1 MEHFYIIANSEKPES
16 VTLRDKIVGYLNR
29 RGKTCSYQENV
40 QPSEN
45 HAYSFTD
52 PARVPE
58 DIDAVLVLGG
68 DGTVIQAARD
78 LARRDVPFLG
88 INVGTLGYLT
98 EVEASEYGQALDTL
112 IRGEYYLEKRMM
124 LCGEVFTEEG
134 KTYAGKALNDIV
146 ISRQGVLRVVNFQ
159 IFVNGRYLNS
169 YNADG
174 MIISTPTGSTGYNLS
189 AGGPIV
195 EPGARLMV
203 MTPICPHTL
212 NTRSIILSPEDQVEI
227 VIAEGRDG
235 QAQQAE
241 VNFDGGQAQILTTGD
256 RIRVHQSEQ
265 VVRLLHINKVSFLQ
279 MLHKKMGEG

>member
-29 RGKTCSYQENV
+29 RGKTCSYQENA

-88 INVGTLGYLT
+88 INVGTLGYHT

-112 IRGEYYLEKRMM
+112 IRGEYDLEKRMM

-195 EPGARLMV
+195 EPGAEMLLI
-203 MTPICPHTL
+203 TPICPHTL
-212 NTRSIILSPEDQVEI
+212 NARSIVLSGHDQVEI
-227 VIAEGRDG
+227 VIGPGRKMEKDR
-235 QAQQAE
+235 AVAT
-241 VNFDGGQAQILTTGD
+241 FDGDTEIGLVSGE
-256 RIRVHQSEQ
+256 RVKIRRSIHATKLIKLNDQ
-265 VVRLLHINKVSFLQ
+265 SFLEVLSRKL
-279 MLHKKMGEG
+279 M

>member
-29 RGKTCSYQENV
+29 RGKTCSYQENA

-124 LCGEVFTEEG
+124 LCGEVFTEER

-195 EPGARLMV
+195 EPGAEMLLI
-203 MTPICPHTL
+203 TPICPHTL
-212 NTRSIILSPEDQVEI
+212 NARSIVLSGHDQVEI
-227 VIAEGRDG
+227 VIGPGRKMEKDR
-235 QAQQAE
+235 AVAT
-241 VNFDGGQAQILTTGD
+241 FDGDTEIGLVSGE
-256 RIRVHQSEQ
+256 RVKIRRSIHATKLIKLNDQ
-265 VVRLLHINKVSFLQ
+265 SFLEVLSRKL
-279 MLHKKMGEG
+279 M

>member
-29 RGKTCSYQENV
+29 RGKTCSYQENA

-195 EPGARLMV
+195 EPGAEMLLI
-203 MTPICPHTL
+203 TPICPHTL
-212 NTRSIILSPEDQVEI
+212 NARSIVLSGHDQVEI
-227 VIAEGRDG
+227 VIGLGRKMEKDR
-235 QAQQAE
+235 AVAT
-241 VNFDGGQAQILTTGD
+241 FDGDTEIGLVSGE
-256 RIRVHQSEQ
+256 RVKIRRSIHATKLIKLNDQ
-265 VVRLLHINKVSFLQ
+265 SFLEVLSRKL
-279 MLHKKMGEG
+279 M

>member
-29 RGKTCSYQENV
+29 RGKTCSYQENA

-174 MIISTPTGSTGYNLS
+174 MIFSTPTGSTGYNLS

-195 EPGARLMV
+195 EPGAEMLLI
-203 MTPICPHTL
+203 TPICPHTL
-212 NTRSIILSPEDQVEI
+212 NARSIVLSGHDQVEI
-227 VIAEGRDG
+227 VIGPGRKMEKDR
-235 QAQQAE
+235 AVAT
-241 VNFDGGQAQILTTGD
+241 FDGDTEIGLVSGE
-256 RIRVHQSEQ
+256 RVKIRRSIHATKLIKLNDQ
-265 VVRLLHINKVSFLQ
+265 SFLEVLSRKL
-279 MLHKKMGEG
+279 M

>member
-16 VTLRDKIVGYLNR
+16 VTMRDKIVGYLNR
-29 RGKTCSYQENV
+29 RGKTCSYQENA

-112 IRGEYYLEKRMM
+112 IRGEYYLEKRRM

-195 EPGARLMV
+195 EPGAEMLLI
-203 MTPICPHTL
+203 TPICPHTL
-212 NTRSIILSPEDQVEI
+212 NARSIVLSGHDQVEI
-227 VIAEGRDG
+227 VIGPGRKMEKDR
-235 QAQQAE
+235 AVAT
-241 VNFDGGQAQILTTGD
+241 FDGDTEIGLVSGE
-256 RIRVHQSEQ
+256 RVKIRRSIHATKLIKLNDQ
-265 VVRLLHINKVSFLQ
+265 SFLEVLSRKL
-279 MLHKKMGEG
+279 M

>member
-29 RGKTCSYQENV
+29 RGKTCSYQENA

-174 MIISTPTGSTGYNLS
+174 MIISTPTGSKGNNLS

-195 EPGARLMV
+195 EPGAEMLLI
-203 MTPICPHTL
+203 TPICPHTL
-212 NTRSIILSPEDQVEI
+212 NARSIVLSGHDQVEI
-227 VIAEGRDG
+227 VIGPGRKMEKDR
-235 QAQQAE
+235 AVAT
-241 VNFDGGQAQILTTGD
+241 FDGDTEIGLVSGE
-256 RIRVHQSEQ
+256 RVKIRRSIHATKLIKLNDQ
-265 VVRLLHINKVSFLQ
+265 SFLEVLSRKL
-279 MLHKKMGEG
+279 M

>member
-29 RGKTCSYQENV
+29 RGKTCSYQENA

-195 EPGARLMV
+195 EPGAEMLLI
-203 MTPICPHTL
+203 TPICPHTL
-212 NTRSIILSPEDQVEI
+212 NARSIVLSGHDQVEI
-227 VIAEGRDG
+227 VIGPGRKMEKDR
-235 QAQQAE
+235 AVAT
-241 VNFDGGQAQILTTGD
+241 FDGDTEIGLVSGD
-256 RIRVHQSEQ
+256 RVKIRRSIHATKLIKLNDQ
-265 VVRLLHINKVSFLQ
+265 SFLEVLSRKL
-279 MLHKKMGEG
+279 M

>member
-29 RGKTCSYQENV
+29 RGKTCSYQENA

-195 EPGARLMV
+195 EPGAEMLLI
-203 MTPICPHTL
+203 TPICPHTL
-212 NTRSIILSPEDQVEI
+212 NARSIVLSGHDQVEI
-227 VIAEGRDG
+227 VIGPGRKMEKDR
-235 QAQQAE
+235 AVAT
-241 VNFDGGQAQILTTGD
+241 FDGDTEIGLVSGE
-256 RIRVHQSEQ
+256 RVKIRRSIHARKLIKLNDQ
-265 VVRLLHINKVSFLQ
+265 SFLEVLSRKL
-279 MLHKKMGEG
+279 M

>member
-29 RGKTCSYQENV
+29 RGKTCSYQENA

-195 EPGARLMV
+195 EPGAEMLLI
-203 MTPICPHTL
+203 TPICPHTL
-212 NTRSIILSPEDQVEI
+212 NARSIVISGHDQVEI
-227 VIAEGRDG
+227 VIGPGRKMEKDR
-235 QAQQAE
+235 AVAT
-241 VNFDGGQAQILTTGD
+241 FDGDTEIGLVSGE
-256 RIRVHQSEQ
+256 RVKIRRSIHATKLIKLNDQ
-265 VVRLLHINKVSFLQ
+265 SFLEVLSRKL
-279 MLHKKMGEG
+279 M

>member
-29 RGKTCSYQENV
+29 RGKTCSYQENA

-88 INVGTLGYLT
+88 ITVGTLGYLT

-195 EPGARLMV
+195 EPGAEMLLI
-203 MTPICPHTL
+203 TPICPHTL
-212 NTRSIILSPEDQVEI
+212 NARSIVLSGHDQVEI
-227 VIAEGRDG
+227 VIGPGRKMEKDR
-235 QAQQAE
+235 AVAT
-241 VNFDGGQAQILTTGD
+241 FDGDTEIGLVSGE
-256 RIRVHQSEQ
+256 RVKIRRSIHATKLIKLNDQ
-265 VVRLLHINKVSFLQ
+265 SFLEVLSRKL
-279 MLHKKMGEG
+279 M

>member
-1 MEHFYIIANSEKPES
+1 MEHFYIIANSEKPEN

-29 RGKTCSYQENV
+29 RGKTCSYQENA

-195 EPGARLMV
+195 EPGAEMLLI
-203 MTPICPHTL
+203 TPICPHTL
-212 NTRSIILSPEDQVEI
+212 NARSIVLSGHDQVEI
-227 VIAEGRDG
+227 VIGPGRKMEKDR
-235 QAQQAE
+235 AVAT
-241 VNFDGGQAQILTTGD
+241 FDGDTEIGLVSGE
-256 RIRVHQSEQ
+256 RVKIRRSIHATKLIKLNDQ
-265 VVRLLHINKVSFLQ
+265 SFLEVLSRKL
-279 MLHKKMGEG
+279 M

>member
-29 RGKTCSYQENV
+29 RGKTCSYQENA

-98 EVEASEYGQALDTL
+98 EVEASEYGQTLDTL

-195 EPGARLMV
+195 EPGAEMLLI
-203 MTPICPHTL
+203 TPICPHTL
-212 NTRSIILSPEDQVEI
+212 NARSIVLSGHDQVEI
-227 VIAEGRDG
+227 VIGPGRKMEKDR
-235 QAQQAE
+235 AVAT
-241 VNFDGGQAQILTTGD
+241 FDGDTEIGLVSGE
-256 RIRVHQSEQ
+256 RVKIRRSIHATKLIKLNDQ
-265 VVRLLHINKVSFLQ
+265 SFLEVLSRKL
-279 MLHKKMGEG
+279 M

>member
-29 RGKTCSYQENV
+29 RGKTCSYQENA

-159 IFVNGRYLNS
+159 IFVNGRYLDS

-195 EPGARLMV
+195 EPGAEMLLI
-203 MTPICPHTL
+203 TPICPHTL
-212 NTRSIILSPEDQVEI
+212 NARSIVLSGHDQVEI
-227 VIAEGRDG
+227 VIGPGRKMEKDR
-235 QAQQAE
+235 AVAT
-241 VNFDGGQAQILTTGD
+241 FDGDTEIGLVSGE
-256 RIRVHQSEQ
+256 RVKIRRSIHATKLIKLNDQ
-265 VVRLLHINKVSFLQ
+265 SFLEVLSRKL
-279 MLHKKMGEG
+279 M

>member
-29 RGKTCSYQENV
+29 RGKTCSYQENA

-58 DIDAVLVLGG
+58 NIDAVLVLGG

-195 EPGARLMV
+195 EPGAEMLLI
-203 MTPICPHTL
+203 TPICPHTL
-212 NTRSIILSPEDQVEI
+212 NARSIVLSGHDQVEI
-227 VIAEGRDG
+227 VIGPGRKMEKDR
-235 QAQQAE
+235 AVAT
-241 VNFDGGQAQILTTGD
+241 FDGDTEIGLVSGE
-256 RIRVHQSEQ
+256 RVKIRRSIHATKLIKLNDQ
-265 VVRLLHINKVSFLQ
+265 SFLEVLSRKL
-279 MLHKKMGEG
+279 M

>member
-29 RGKTCSYQENV
+29 RGKTCSYQENA

-124 LCGEVFTEEG
+124 LCGEVFTEKG

-195 EPGARLMV
+195 EPGAEMLLI
-203 MTPICPHTL
+203 TPICPHTL
-212 NTRSIILSPEDQVEI
+212 NARSIVLSGHDQVEI
-227 VIAEGRDG
+227 VIGPGRKMEKDR
-235 QAQQAE
+235 AVAT
-241 VNFDGGQAQILTTGD
+241 FDGDTEIGLVSGE
-256 RIRVHQSEQ
+256 RVKIRRSIHATKLIKLNDQ
-265 VVRLLHINKVSFLQ
+265 SFLEVLSRKL
-279 MLHKKMGEG
+279 M

>member
-29 RGKTCSYQENV
+29 RGKTCSYQENA
-40 QPSEN
+40 QPLEN

-195 EPGARLMV
+195 EPGAEMLLI
-203 MTPICPHTL
+203 TPICPHTL
-212 NTRSIILSPEDQVEI
+212 NARSIVLSGHDQVEI
-227 VIAEGRDG
+227 VIGPGRKMEKDR
-235 QAQQAE
+235 AVAT
-241 VNFDGGQAQILTTGD
+241 FDGDTEIGLVSGE
-256 RIRVHQSEQ
+256 RVKIRRSIHATKLIKLNDQ
-265 VVRLLHINKVSFLQ
+265 SFLEVLSRKL
-279 MLHKKMGEG
+279 M

>member
-112 IRGEYYLEKRMM
+112 LRGEYYLEKRMM
-124 LCGEVFTEEG
+124 LCGEVSSEEG
-134 KTYAGKALNDIV
+134 KIYEGKALNDIV

-195 EPGARLMV
+195 EPGAEMLLI
-203 MTPICPHTL
+203 TPICPHTL
-212 NTRSIILSPEDQVEI
+212 NARSIVLSGHDQVEI
-227 VIAEGRDG
+227 VIGPGRKMEKER
-235 QAQQAE
+235 AVAT
-241 VNFDGGQAQILTTGD
+241 FDGDTEISLISGE
-256 RIRVHQSEQ
+256 RVKIRRSIHATKLIKLNDQ
-265 VVRLLHINKVSFLQ
+265 SFLEVLSRKL
-279 MLHKKMGEG
+279 M

>member
-16 VTLRDKIVGYLNR
+16 VTMRDKIVGYLNR
-29 RGKTCSYQENV
+29 RGKTCSYQENA

-134 KTYAGKALNDIV
+134 KTYAGQALNDIV

-195 EPGARLMV
+195 EPGAEMLLI
-203 MTPICPHTL
+203 TPICPHTL
-212 NTRSIILSPEDQVEI
+212 NARSIVLSGHDQVEI
-227 VIAEGRDG
+227 VIGPGRKMEKDR
-235 QAQQAE
+235 AVAT
-241 VNFDGGQAQILTTGD
+241 FDGDTEIGLVSGE
-256 RIRVHQSEQ
+256 RVKIRRSIHATKLIKLNDQ
-265 VVRLLHINKVSFLQ
+265 SFLEVLSRKL
-279 MLHKKMGEG
+279 M

>member
-29 RGKTCSYQENV
+29 RGTTCSYQENA

-195 EPGARLMV
+195 EPGAEMLLI
-203 MTPICPHTL
+203 TPICPHTL
-212 NTRSIILSPEDQVEI
+212 NARSIVLSGHDQVEI
-227 VIAEGRDG
+227 VIGPGRKMEKDR
-235 QAQQAE
+235 AVAT
-241 VNFDGGQAQILTTGD
+241 FDGDTEIGLVSGE
-256 RIRVHQSEQ
+256 RVKIRRSIHATKLIKLNDQ
-265 VVRLLHINKVSFLQ
+265 SFLEVLSRKL
-279 MLHKKMGEG
+279 M

>member
-29 RGKTCSYQENV
+29 RGKTCSYQENA

-134 KTYAGKALNDIV
+134 KTYAG
-146 ISRQGVLRVVNFQ
+146 RR
-159 IFVNGRYLNS
+159 
-169 YNADG
+169 
-174 MIISTPTGSTGYNLS
+174 
-189 AGGPIV
+189 
-195 EPGARLMV
+195 
-203 MTPICPHTL
+203 
-212 NTRSIILSPEDQVEI
+212 
-227 VIAEGRDG
+227 
-235 QAQQAE
+235 
-241 VNFDGGQAQILTTGD
+241 
-256 RIRVHQSEQ
+256 
-265 VVRLLHINKVSFLQ
+265 
-279 MLHKKMGEG
+279 

>member
-16 VTLRDKIVGYLNR
+16 VTMRDKIVGYLNR
-29 RGKTCSYQENV
+29 RGKTCSYQENA

-45 HAYSFTD
+45 PAYSFTD

-195 EPGARLMV
+195 EPGAEMLLI
-203 MTPICPHTL
+203 TPICPHTL
-212 NTRSIILSPEDQVEI
+212 NARSIVLSGHDQVEI
-227 VIAEGRDG
+227 VIGPGRKMEKDR
-235 QAQQAE
+235 AVAT
-241 VNFDGGQAQILTTGD
+241 FDGDTEIGLVSGE
-256 RIRVHQSEQ
+256 RVKIRRSIHATKLIKLNDQ
-265 VVRLLHINKVSFLQ
+265 SFLEVLSRKL
-279 MLHKKMGEG
+279 M

>member
-29 RGKTCSYQENV
+29 RGKTCSYQENA

-58 DIDAVLVLGG
+58 DIDAGLVLGG

-195 EPGARLMV
+195 EPGAEMLLI
-203 MTPICPHTL
+203 TPICPHTL
-212 NTRSIILSPEDQVEI
+212 NARSIVLSGHDQVEI
-227 VIAEGRDG
+227 VIGPGRKMEKDR
-235 QAQQAE
+235 AVAT
-241 VNFDGGQAQILTTGD
+241 FDGDTEIGLVSGE
-256 RIRVHQSEQ
+256 RVKIRRSIHATKLIKLNDQ
-265 VVRLLHINKVSFLQ
+265 SFLEVLSRKL
-279 MLHKKMGEG
+279 M

>member
-29 RGKTCSYQENV
+29 RGKTCSYQENA

-124 LCGEVFTEEG
+124 RCGEVFTEEG

-195 EPGARLMV
+195 EPGAEMLLI
-203 MTPICPHTL
+203 TPICPHTL
-212 NTRSIILSPEDQVEI
+212 NARSIVLSGHDQVEI
-227 VIAEGRDG
+227 VIGPGRKMEKDR
-235 QAQQAE
+235 AVAT
-241 VNFDGGQAQILTTGD
+241 FDGDTEIGLVSGE
-256 RIRVHQSEQ
+256 RVKIRRSIHATKLIKLNDQ
-265 VVRLLHINKVSFLQ
+265 SFLEVLSRKL
-279 MLHKKMGEG
+279 M

>member
-16 VTLRDKIVGYLNR
+16 VTMRDKIVGYLNR
-29 RGKTCSYQENV
+29 RGKTCSYQENA

-195 EPGARLMV
+195 EPGAEMLLI
-203 MTPICPHTL
+203 TPICPHTL
-212 NTRSIILSPEDQVEI
+212 NARSIVLSGHDQVEI
-227 VIAEGRDG
+227 VIGPGRKMEKDR
-235 QAQQAE
+235 AVAT
-241 VNFDGGQAQILTTGD
+241 FDGDTEIGLVSGE
-256 RIRVHQSEQ
+256 RVKIRRSIHATKLIKLNDQ
-265 VVRLLHINKVSFLQ
+265 SFLEVLSRKL
-279 MLHKKMGEG
+279 M

>member
-29 RGKTCSYQENV
+29 RGKTCTYQENA

-195 EPGARLMV
+195 EPGAEMLLI
-203 MTPICPHTL
+203 TPICPHTL
-212 NTRSIILSPEDQVEI
+212 NARSIVLSGHDQVEI
-227 VIAEGRDG
+227 VIGPGRKMEKDR
-235 QAQQAE
+235 AVAT
-241 VNFDGGQAQILTTGD
+241 FDGDTEIGLVSGE
-256 RIRVHQSEQ
+256 RVKIRRSIHATKLIKLNDQ
-265 VVRLLHINKVSFLQ
+265 SFLEVLSRKL
-279 MLHKKMGEG
+279 M

>member
-29 RGKTCSYQENV
+29 RGKTCSYQENA

-68 DGTVIQAARD
+68 DGTVIHAARD
-78 LARRDVPFLG
+78 LARRDVQFLG

-195 EPGARLMV
+195 EPGAEMLLI
-203 MTPICPHTL
+203 TPICPHTL
-212 NTRSIILSPEDQVEI
+212 NARSIVLSGHDQVEI
-227 VIAEGRDG
+227 VIGPGRKMEKDR
-235 QAQQAE
+235 AVAT
-241 VNFDGGQAQILTTGD
+241 FDGDTEIGLVSGE
-256 RIRVHQSEQ
+256 RVKIRRSIHATKLIKLNDQ
-265 VVRLLHINKVSFLQ
+265 SFLEVLSRKL
-279 MLHKKMGEG
+279 M

>member
-29 RGKTCSYQENV
+29 RGKTCSYQENA

-45 HAYSFTD
+45 PAYSFTD

-195 EPGARLMV
+195 EPGAEMLLI
-203 MTPICPHTL
+203 TPICPHTL
-212 NTRSIILSPEDQVEI
+212 NARSIVLSGHDQVEI
-227 VIAEGRDG
+227 VIGPGRKMEKDR
-235 QAQQAE
+235 AVAT
-241 VNFDGGQAQILTTGD
+241 FDGDTEIGLVSGE
-256 RIRVHQSEQ
+256 RVKIRRSIHATKLIKLNDQ
-265 VVRLLHINKVSFLQ
+265 SFLEVLSRKL
-279 MLHKKMGEG
+279 M

>member
-29 RGKTCSYQENV
+29 RGKTCSYQENA

-52 PARVPE
+52 PARGPE

-195 EPGARLMV
+195 EPGAEMLLI
-203 MTPICPHTL
+203 TPICPHTL
-212 NTRSIILSPEDQVEI
+212 NARSIVLSGHDQVEI
-227 VIAEGRDG
+227 VIGPGRKMEKDR
-235 QAQQAE
+235 AVAT
-241 VNFDGGQAQILTTGD
+241 FDGDTEIGLVSGE
-256 RIRVHQSEQ
+256 RVKIRRSIHATKLIKLNDQ
-265 VVRLLHINKVSFLQ
+265 SFLEVLSRKL
-279 MLHKKMGEG
+279 M

>member
-16 VTLRDKIVGYLNR
+16 VTLRDKIAGYLKR
-29 RGKTCSYQENV
+29 RGKTCSYQENA

-195 EPGARLMV
+195 EPGAEMLLI
-203 MTPICPHTL
+203 TPICPHTL
-212 NTRSIILSPEDQVEI
+212 NARSIVLSGHDQVEI
-227 VIAEGRDG
+227 VIGPGRKMEKDR
-235 QAQQAE
+235 AVAT
-241 VNFDGGQAQILTTGD
+241 FDGDTEIGLVSGE
-256 RIRVHQSEQ
+256 RVKIRRSIHATKLIKLNDQ
-265 VVRLLHINKVSFLQ
+265 SFLEVLSRKL
-279 MLHKKMGEG
+279 M

>member
-1 MEHFYIIANSEKPES
+1 MEHFYIIANSEKPEN

-29 RGKTCSYQENV
+29 RGKTCSYQEKA

-195 EPGARLMV
+195 EPGAEMLLI
-203 MTPICPHTL
+203 TPICPHTL
-212 NTRSIILSPEDQVEI
+212 NARSIVLSGHDQVEI
-227 VIAEGRDG
+227 VIGPGRKMEKDR
-235 QAQQAE
+235 AVAT
-241 VNFDGGQAQILTTGD
+241 FDGDTEIGLVSGE
-256 RIRVHQSEQ
+256 RVKIRRSIHATKLIKLNDQ
-265 VVRLLHINKVSFLQ
+265 SFLEVLSRKL
-279 MLHKKMGEG
+279 M

>member
-29 RGKTCSYQENV
+29 RGKTCSYQENA
-40 QPSEN
+40 QTSEN

-195 EPGARLMV
+195 EPGAEMLLI
-203 MTPICPHTL
+203 TPICPHTL
-212 NTRSIILSPEDQVEI
+212 NARSIVLSGHDQVEI
-227 VIAEGRDG
+227 VIGPGRKMEKDR
-235 QAQQAE
+235 AVAT
-241 VNFDGGQAQILTTGD
+241 FDGDTEIGLVSGE
-256 RIRVHQSEQ
+256 RVKIRRSIHATKLIKLNDQ
-265 VVRLLHINKVSFLQ
+265 SFLEVLSRKL
-279 MLHKKMGEG
+279 M

>member
-29 RGKTCSYQENV
+29 RGKTCSYQENA

-146 ISRQGVLRVVNFQ
+146 ISRQGVLRVVNYQ

-195 EPGARLMV
+195 EPGAEMLLI
-203 MTPICPHTL
+203 TPICPHTL
-212 NTRSIILSPEDQVEI
+212 NARSIVLSGHDQVEI
-227 VIAEGRDG
+227 VIGPGRKMEKDR
-235 QAQQAE
+235 AVAT
-241 VNFDGGQAQILTTGD
+241 FDGDTEIGLVSGE
-256 RIRVHQSEQ
+256 RVKIRRSIHATKLIKLNDQ
-265 VVRLLHINKVSFLQ
+265 SFLEVLSRKL
-279 MLHKKMGEG
+279 M